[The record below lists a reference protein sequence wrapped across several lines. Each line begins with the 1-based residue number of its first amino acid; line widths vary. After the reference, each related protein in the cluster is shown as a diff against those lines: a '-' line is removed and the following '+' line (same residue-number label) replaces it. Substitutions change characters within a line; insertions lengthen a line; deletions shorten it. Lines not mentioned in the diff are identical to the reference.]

1 MKTRLL
7 NESLVSVDTTDSD
20 GIAALYFDPC
30 LKYGT
35 LAARVFATLK
45 NDEDTTYVYYVE
57 DKAALLFEA
66 LTAENARLFLIWAT
80 IKATEARKMV
90 RAEDGSRAIFPL
102 LLV

>member
-1 MKTRLL
+1 MKVRLS
-7 NESLVSVDTTDSD
+7 NESLVSVDTKDSD

-30 LKYGT
+30 LKYAST
-35 LAARVFATLK
+35 AARVFVTLK

-80 IKATEARKMV
+80 IAASNVRKMV
-90 RAEDGSRAIFPL
+90 RAEDGEWA
-102 LLV
+102 VV